1 MQLLNSFLTIL
12 AETAAFPLKNLLTA
26 KLLLDEEKWW
36 RHKKGIWEIPLG
48 IGCISRKNKTKNVQS
63 LAKNQPI
70 SANWRGE
77 INIVM
82 LQCRRCEPI
91 LERFVSDSS
100 KHKGA

>member
-1 MQLLNSFLTIL
+1 MKRSDDVTKTEF
-12 AETAAFPLKNLLTA
+12 EKFPGDRLYIQKEQ
-26 KLLLDEEKWW
+26 DEK
-36 RHKKGIWEIPLG
+36 
-48 IGCISRKNKTKNVQS
+48 CS

-82 LQCRRCEPI
+82 LQCPRCEPI
-91 LERFVSDSS
+91 LERFVGDSS